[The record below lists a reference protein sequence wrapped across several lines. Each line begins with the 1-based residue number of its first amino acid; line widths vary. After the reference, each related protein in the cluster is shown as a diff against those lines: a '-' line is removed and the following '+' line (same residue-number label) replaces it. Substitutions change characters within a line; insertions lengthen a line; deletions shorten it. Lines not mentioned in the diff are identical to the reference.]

1 MFIIQL
7 IKKSLTHQILTWLSF
22 VSPKKK
28 NDHHS
33 FIIKSYKFE
42 HWKILNKG
50 LNLKVSKIIPEKKK
64 IGWTHMQKC
73 PKHVPVQ
80 YVSNMDSGHMT
91 RSEVFESQ
99 KHFLNQ
105 VWDLRDVLTSGTKY
119 WGWCTRV
126 GTLAYICWNDEV
138 DGNAY

>member
-1 MFIIQL
+1 MFL
-7 IKKSLTHQILTWLSF
+7 
-22 VSPKKK
+22 PKKK

-64 IGWTHMQKC
+64 IGWTHMQRC
-73 PKHVPVQ
+73 PKRVPVQ

-126 GTLAYICWNDEV
+126 GTLAIYLLKWWGWWKCLLALWIDVYII
-138 DGNAY
+138 YYSKII